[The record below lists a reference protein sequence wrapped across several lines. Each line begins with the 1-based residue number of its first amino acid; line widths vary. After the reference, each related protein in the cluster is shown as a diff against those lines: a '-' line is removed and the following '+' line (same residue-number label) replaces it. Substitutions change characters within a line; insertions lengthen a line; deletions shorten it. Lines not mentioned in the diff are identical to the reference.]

1 LKIDQDILRTQYRQ
15 SIRLDVIDLEDQNI
29 SSKIIQSVVPYKI
42 DKQLDQTIREISII
56 DCKLTDASLSMLIE
70 ILMKNTNALY
80 YLNLSTNKLTIKSIK
95 PIANFLESLDDSKD
109 LEHLILDN
117 NMVKTNNGLVEM
129 TNSLV

>member
-1 LKIDQDILRTQYRQ
+1 M
-15 SIRLDVIDLEDQNI
+15 EDQNI

-80 YLNLSTNKLTIKSIK
+80 YLNLSTNKLTVKSIK
-95 PIANFLESLDDSKD
+95 PIANFLESLEDSKD

-117 NMVKTNNGLVEM
+117 NMVKTNNGLVEL